1 MKCELNRSLA
11 RFTRGQKVSN
21 EDFLAGKYKKMK
33 NYFVFGKFVCYFVA
47 WNAPLWQVPAST
59 IDQVPSTIYLG
70 VAGRKAVV
78 VTPYYIYNN
87 EREEKE
93 KTRNQIININN

>member
-21 EDFLAGKYKKMK
+21 EDFLAEKYKKMK

-47 WNAPLWQVPAST
+47 WNAPWRKYHL
-59 IDQVPSTIYLG
+59 PSTKYNLLEADEAKSDGGYTIL
-70 VAGRKAVV
+70 
-78 VTPYYIYNN
+78 YI
-87 EREEKE
+87 
-93 KTRNQIININN
+93 